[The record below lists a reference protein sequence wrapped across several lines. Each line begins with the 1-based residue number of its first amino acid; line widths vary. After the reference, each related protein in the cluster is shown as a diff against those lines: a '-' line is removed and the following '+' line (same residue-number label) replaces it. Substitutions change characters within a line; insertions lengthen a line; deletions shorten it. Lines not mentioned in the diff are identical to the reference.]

1 VPRIGWALTNH
12 HEHEVIMDGN
22 YPLKGNH
29 GYDNAEFSMHAIFI
43 ADGPFA
49 TLLKKRGNSALRR
62 MSSRG
67 ISSIFAMQPLTPLRR
82 FIRNLT
88 GSRSSEPGLGGV
100 VAESRKEP
108 QIIEQFDNVE
118 VYGLIVK
125 LLNLDKFAAPNNG
138 TPFWNR
144 YLDGGDGES

>member
-1 VPRIGWALTNH
+1 
-12 HEHEVIMDGN
+12 
-22 YPLKGNH
+22 
-29 GYDNAEFSMHAIFI
+29 MHAIFV
-43 ADGPFA
+43 ANGPFA
-49 TLLKKRGNSALRR
+49 TLLKKRGNSALQR

-67 ISSIFAMQPLTPLRR
+67 MRIQSSIFAMRPLRPLRR
-82 FIRNLT
+82 IIRNLT
-88 GSRSSEPGLGGV
+88 GSRSSEPGSDGV

-138 TPFWNR
+138 TPGFWNR
-144 YLDGGDGES
+144 YLDGDAGER